1 MDETAGVHADENGDG
16 KCDVCGYEM
25 GKEPSGSESKETP
38 TESSSGSGKDSSGG
52 GCFSGINGVVGLTTL
67 AILAAAAV
75 ILVKRK
81 EN

>member
-1 MDETAGVHADENGDG
+1 MNETAGVHADENGDG
-16 KCDVCGYEM
+16 KCDVCGYDM

-38 TESSSGSGKDSSGG
+38 TESVGGSGKGSSDG
-52 GCFSGINGVVGLTTL
+52 GCFSGISGVVGLTTL
-67 AILAAAAV
+67 AILAAAV